1 MAELQTR
8 QETAKR
14 LMAYSAAAGLG
25 AFGAAQGAQA
35 SIIYVD
41 IPDTVVTEAGADFEI
56 NMDGAG
62 YADVKVQNLDLV
74 SIPSYARFRI
84 RGQYG
89 SSDLSNLAKGSAY
102 YIRSFEA
109 GDVIGNNVNTAAT
122 SGAGHVAKQDTT
134 NFGNLTAP
142 QYAGILLK
150 DAGGDYHWGWIRI
163 SWDDIANEAT
173 VYDYAYETDVFTTT
187 DIVAGAV
194 PEPASLALLAAGLGA
209 MGLRRRSA

>member
-14 LMAYSAAAGLG
+14 LLAYSAAAGLG
-25 AFGAAQGAQA
+25 AFGAAQGTQA
-35 SIIYVD
+35 AIIHVD
-41 IPDTVVTEAGADFEI
+41 IPDTVVTEGGADFEI

-62 YADVKVQNLDLV
+62 YADVKIQNYDFGAWYTRL
-74 SIPSYARFRI
+74 RI

-89 SSDLSNLAKGSAY
+89 SNDLSNLAKGSSY

-109 GDVIGNNVNTAAT
+109 GDVIGNNANTAVA
-122 SGAGHVAKQDTT
+122 GGGHVAKIDAP
-134 NFGNLTAP
+134 NFGNLVDP
-142 QYAGILLK
+142 QYAGVLLK
-150 DAGGDYHWGWIRI
+150 DAAGDLHWGWVRL
-163 SWDDIANEAT
+163 SWDNDAKEAT
-173 VYDYAYETDVFTTT
+173 VYEYAYESDLFTET

-209 MGLRRRSA
+209 LGLRRRSA